1 MGEKANILV
10 LGTSG
15 AGKSTLINA
24 VIGREEAGV
33 RRGEHGTE
41 KMKPYTNDEL
51 NFTLIDS
58 RGFEFD
64 PRNTHK
70 AVKEMKDW
78 LKDGLKDKKPRI
90 HMLWFCVDATSGR
103 FTKKTM
109 KTMEMVKKEWKDVPI
124 IVVLT
129 KSFFVAEDEENIK
142 MVKEVFAKHPNKTGT
157 PIAIIPVLAL
167 APKGENILPR
177 GIEELIQITNDNVDE
192 AVRNSDEAVEHYKL
206 KMKRIYAQSA
216 TVTATTAAGTVGAVP
231 IPFPD
236 TTILVPIETGLIT
249 GITKIYNIDQD
260 DKLTISITQKIIEAG
275 AAGLVAKAMIN
286 ALKAIPGV
294 HIATSV
300 LNAIVAGTIVFAIGE
315 ATTIIMEKLYKGDID
330 KENLDWVND
339 ILEKQIGNV
348 IKKIT
353 EYVNKAGDES
363 NLMDFIVNLIKDK

>member
-24 VIGREEAGV
+24 VIGRDEAGV
-33 RRGEHGTE
+33 RRGDHGTE
-41 KMKPYTNDEL
+41 KMKPYTNEDL

-64 PRNTHK
+64 PHNTHK
-70 AVKEMKDW
+70 AVKEMKAW

-124 IVVLT
+124 IVILT
-129 KSFFVAEDEENIK
+129 KSFFKAEDEDNIN
-142 MVKEVFAKHPNKTGT
+142 MVKEVFYRHPNRTGT
-157 PIAIIPVLAL
+157 PLAIIPVLAL
-167 APKGENILPR
+167 APKGENIVPR
-177 GIEELIQITNDNVDE
+177 GIEELIETTNDNIDE
-192 AVRNSDEAVEHYKL
+192 AVRNSDEAVERFKL

-216 TVTATTAAGTVGAVP
+216 TVAATTAAGTVGAVP
-231 IPFPD
+231 VPFPD
-236 TTILVPIETGLIT
+236 AALLVPIETGLIT
-249 GITKIYNIDQD
+249 AITKIYNVNQE
-260 DKLTISITQKIIEAG
+260 DKFTVSITQKIIEAG
-275 AAGLVAKAMIN
+275 AASLVAKTMIN

-294 HIATSV
+294 NIAASV

-315 ATTIIMEKLYKGDID
+315 STAIIMEKVYKGDID

-339 ILEKQIGNV
+339 ILENQISG
-348 IKKIT
+348 IMKKIT
-353 EYVNKAGDES
+353 EYVNKAGSES
-363 NLMDFIVNLIKDK
+363 NIMDLITNLLKK